1 MEGGA
6 KKQAEGANRTP
17 TLEPIFILL
26 HGVPCVLWCREG
38 KRRFHHLMTIADVR
52 SSSSC
57 VKKEGKDVLI
67 ILIDDA
73 EREKERASGS
83 SVEINSLS
91 YLVIG
96 VNNNNKY

>member
-1 MEGGA
+1 MTVLLWKE
-6 KKQAEGANRTP
+6 KQAEGATP
-17 TLEPIFILL
+17 TLEPIFVLL

-73 EREKERASGS
+73 DRERAR
-83 SVEINSLS
+83 EWILC
-91 YLVIG
+91 
-96 VNNNNKY
+96 

>member
-1 MEGGA
+1 
-6 KKQAEGANRTP
+6 
-17 TLEPIFILL
+17 
-26 HGVPCVLWCREG
+26 
-38 KRRFHHLMTIADVR
+38 MTIADVR
-52 SSSSC
+52 SSSC